1 MTKEKTTIS
10 VENAEEQLSN
20 LAEAFAELKKQ
31 DNEKINVFTAAGM
44 TNQEIKHSAFLGWLF
59 DCNKPHKLQNTF
71 LKKFLQELLIHTN
84 KIELKNNQ
92 RTNAEI
98 LNTLNINSI
107 EDLQD
112 FIDDNDYKV
121 FTELATL
128 DGTGRMDIVVESE
141 KTKTVLVIEN
151 KTFTTTHDCQLS
163 KYEEHYRN
171 SKFERKLFVFLTPK
185 NDLPIDIDD
194 KTHEYRP
201 NWCVFDYD
209 AVIKIVKQ
217 LIPTANSENNRKL
230 KYIMEDYIDMVN
242 THLLLKNKNIQDKC
256 KQIRNA
262 YGDILELLNAY
273 SSFDNVID
281 FCTDYIKEHYQTA
294 HIVKTKVAFMVY
306 TDAMIK
312 FFNSFGE
319 DITTDNSV
327 LKCRAMCQVSF
338 TGNRSTNYFSIERV
352 SPHDWSPA
360 QERIKDIFGD
370 ESTKERMHKWV
381 WSIPGY
387 KVQIVDRDFESYPF
401 EELKMKLPLSLN
413 KFINDLK
420 LFDSK
425 LLANLNI

>member
-171 SKFERKLFVFLTPK
+171 SKFERKLFVF
-185 NDLPIDIDD
+185 
-194 KTHEYRP
+194 
-201 NWCVFDYD
+201 
-209 AVIKIVKQ
+209 
-217 LIPTANSENNRKL
+217 
-230 KYIMEDYIDMVN
+230 
-242 THLLLKNKNIQDKC
+242 
-256 KQIRNA
+256 
-262 YGDILELLNAY
+262 
-273 SSFDNVID
+273 
-281 FCTDYIKEHYQTA
+281 
-294 HIVKTKVAFMVY
+294 
-306 TDAMIK
+306 
-312 FFNSFGE
+312 
-319 DITTDNSV
+319 
-327 LKCRAMCQVSF
+327 
-338 TGNRSTNYFSIERV
+338 
-352 SPHDWSPA
+352 
-360 QERIKDIFGD
+360 
-370 ESTKERMHKWV
+370 
-381 WSIPGY
+381 
-387 KVQIVDRDFESYPF
+387 
-401 EELKMKLPLSLN
+401 
-413 KFINDLK
+413 
-420 LFDSK
+420 
-425 LLANLNI
+425 